1 VREYASHRKKVHTV
15 AWNCSGTKLAS
26 GSVDTSVRVWTIDE
40 GGRASDV
47 ELKGHSDSV
56 DQLRWDPKNEHL
68 LGTASGD
75 KTVRIWDAR
84 TSKCVHA
91 IETRG
96 ENINIRWSPD
106 GQHLAVGDKE
116 DNISIIETR
125 KCKALRTMK
134 FPHEV
139 NEMAWDPS
147 GRLFFLTTGAG
158 NVDVFSFV
166 DLLKPPPAPP
176 KPGDGSA
183 APAPA
188 ATLTGHTANCYCLE
202 FSPSGERFAV
212 GGADALVS
220 LWDVKELACVATFA
234 RLEWPVR
241 TLSFSHDSSYIAAG
255 SEDPLID
262 VAHVA
267 TGKQALAVPV
277 KAPSNSIAFHPK
289 RMLLAFAGDD
299 KDKMGRDEGSLR
311 ILGFPS

>member
-1 VREYASHRKKVHTV
+1 MRASAADRVVPSGGANGGSSSLWPHPRSVREYASHRKKVHTV

-134 FPHEV
+134 FPHEA
-139 NEMAWDPS
+139 ES
-147 GRLFFLTTGAG
+147 R
-158 NVDVFSFV
+158 
-166 DLLKPPPAPP
+166 
-176 KPGDGSA
+176 
-183 APAPA
+183 
-188 ATLTGHTANCYCLE
+188 
-202 FSPSGERFAV
+202 
-212 GGADALVS
+212 
-220 LWDVKELACVATFA
+220 
-234 RLEWPVR
+234 
-241 TLSFSHDSSYIAAG
+241 AAG
-255 SEDPLID
+255 R
-262 VAHVA
+262 
-267 TGKQALAVPV
+267 GKG
-277 KAPSNSIAFHPK
+277 K
-289 RMLLAFAGDD
+289 RRPD
-299 KDKMGRDEGSLR
+299 
-311 ILGFPS
+311 